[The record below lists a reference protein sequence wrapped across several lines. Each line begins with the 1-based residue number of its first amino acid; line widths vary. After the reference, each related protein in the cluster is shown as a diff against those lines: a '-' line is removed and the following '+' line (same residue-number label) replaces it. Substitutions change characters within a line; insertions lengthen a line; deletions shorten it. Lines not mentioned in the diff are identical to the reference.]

1 MEGAAGSGRKGKGVG
16 GQPAWEDGR
25 PDPRTAALRRGIKRQ
40 RQLDAAILDN
50 RVRAIG
56 RNLRRQVSTEAHVK
70 QQRTLRHI
78 QERSALMRM
87 LGRRHALG
95 EFG

>member
-1 MEGAAGSGRKGKGVG
+1 MGDVNTQLCAHLDKAGMGV
-16 GQPAWEDGR
+16 AVHDR
-25 PDPRTAALRRGIKRQ
+25 PLWV
-40 RQLDAAILDN
+40 DAAMLDE
-50 RVRAIG
+50 RVQAIG

-70 QQRTLRHI
+70 HQRTLVHVR
-78 QERSALMRM
+78 ERSALLRM